1 MLCFILLEGEEMQI
15 STSEF
20 RKGLRIEIDGTPY
33 RIVDMNHIQQKRRA
47 VIKTKLK
54 NILSGAI
61 AERTFLS
68 GERVGKPDMEEKEME
83 FLYSDADFFHFMDDE
98 TFEQITIDF
107 KVVEEVIPYLKE
119 NEKVTVQFY
128 NGSPISLDLPQF
140 IEVEISE
147 TEPGFKGDTVT
158 SSYKPAKITT
168 GGQVMVPMFISQGDV
183 IKINTEEY
191 TYIERV
197 KK

>member
-1 MLCFILLEGEEMQI
+1 MQI

-54 NILSGAI
+54 NILSGSI

-68 GERVGKPDMEEKEME
+68 GERVEKPDMEEKEME
-83 FLYSDADFFHFMDDE
+83 FLYSDGEFYHFMDSE

-107 KVVEEVIPYLKE
+107 KVVEDVVPFLKE
-119 NEKVTVQFY
+119 NEKVAVQFY
-128 NGSPISLDLPQF
+128 NGAPISLDLPQF

-168 GGQVMVPMFISQGDV
+168 GGQVMVPMFIAEGDV
-183 IKINTEEY
+183 IKINTEDY
-191 TYIERV
+191 SYIERV
-197 KK
+197 KSGGR

>member
-1 MLCFILLEGEEMQI
+1 MQI

-20 RKGLRIEIDGTPY
+20 RRGLRIEIDGTPY
-33 RIVDMNHIQQKRRA
+33 RIVEMNHIQQKRRA

-54 NILSGAI
+54 NILSGSI

-68 GERVGKPDMEEKEME
+68 GERVEKPDMEEKEME
-83 FLYSDADFFHFMDDE
+83 FLYTDGEFYHFMDLE
-98 TFEQITIDF
+98 TYEQITIDL
-107 KVVEEVIPYLKE
+107 KVVEDVVPYLKE

-128 NGSPISLDLPQF
+128 NGAPISMDLPQF

-168 GGQVMVPMFISQGDV
+168 GGQVMVPMFIAEGDV
-183 IKINTEEY
+183 IKINTEDY
-191 TYIERV
+191 SYIERV
-197 KK
+197 KSSGR